1 MHGKGEGMTGL
12 LTRARIGDLQIEV
25 AIRLALERHAQ
36 VPFERIAVSVD
47 EGVATLSGT
56 VDWRYQL
63 TAAVAATK
71 AVAGVREVN
80 NQLQVTFG

>member
-1 MHGKGEGMTGL
+1 M
-12 LTRARIGDLQIEV
+12 
-25 AIRLALERHAQ
+25 
-36 VPFERIAVSVD
+36 SVD